1 MGSAASAS
9 RPNPGSDLLPTSG
22 QLVLDAPA
30 FDCSDPER
38 SWTIWHQK
46 PWLCKRVMALDA
58 NEWAA
63 RFGSKD
69 SGDENGVAHARTAD
83 VETRDCFESSLS

>member
-9 RPNPGSDLLPTSG
+9 RPNPSDLLPTIGPS
-22 QLVLDAPA
+22 VLDAA
-30 FDCSDPER
+30 FDCSDPEM
-38 SWTIWHQK
+38 SWTLWHQK

-69 SGDENGVAHARTAD
+69 SGGLT
-83 VETRDCFESSLS
+83 

>member
-1 MGSAASAS
+1 MRLSIAQI
-9 RPNPGSDLLPTSG
+9 R
-22 QLVLDAPA
+22 
-30 FDCSDPER
+30 
-38 SWTIWHQK
+38 K

-83 VETRDCFESSLS
+83 VEPRDCFESSLKSRNATL